1 MFLSLS
7 LVKRRI
13 YSPRANRNDANLLF
27 PKTAFKTTTKQQQI
41 MKEKEKKSSGAA
53 APVVDI
59 VPNGV
64 AFNLAK
70 SWLSSSSSA
79 SPSLLGKNFS
89 LETFLTDSKREEREE
104 KPRALRLGLGA
115 KYLSHSK
122 ASRTMRD
129 IAEKK
134 ILRNVEREKRRREE
148 EERDLKR
155 AMMSSSSSS
164 SDEDDESDEED
175 VRGLSMS
182 KKRKLEKK
190 KLDASKRRQ

>member
-1 MFLSLS
+1 
-7 LVKRRI
+7 
-13 YSPRANRNDANLLF
+13 
-27 PKTAFKTTTKQQQI
+27 
-41 MKEKEKKSSGAA
+41 MKEKEKKSAGAAA

-79 SPSLLGKNFS
+79 SPSLLLGKNFS

-164 SDEDDESDEED
+164 SDEDEDDESDEED

>member
-1 MFLSLS
+1 
-7 LVKRRI
+7 
-13 YSPRANRNDANLLF
+13 
-27 PKTAFKTTTKQQQI
+27 
-41 MKEKEKKSSGAA
+41 MKEKEKKSARAAA
-53 APVVDI
+53 APVVVDI

-70 SWLSSSSSA
+70 SWLSSSKSSA
-79 SPSLLGKNFS
+79 SPSLLLGKNFS
-89 LETFLTDSKREEREE
+89 LETFLADSKREEREE

-122 ASRTMRD
+122 ASRTMRNV
-129 IAEKK
+129 AEKK

-164 SDEDDESDEED
+164 SDEDEDESDEED

-190 KLDASKRRQ
+190 KLDASKRRRK

>member
-1 MFLSLS
+1 
-7 LVKRRI
+7 
-13 YSPRANRNDANLLF
+13 
-27 PKTAFKTTTKQQQI
+27 
-41 MKEKEKKSSGAA
+41 MKEKEKKSAGAAA

-70 SWLSSSSSA
+70 SWLSSSSSSSA
-79 SPSLLGKNFS
+79 SPSLLLGKNFS

-164 SDEDDESDEED
+164 SDEDEDDESDEED

>member
-1 MFLSLS
+1 
-7 LVKRRI
+7 
-13 YSPRANRNDANLLF
+13 
-27 PKTAFKTTTKQQQI
+27 
-41 MKEKEKKSSGAA
+41 MKEKEKKSARAAA
-53 APVVDI
+53 APVVVDI

-70 SWLSSSSSA
+70 SWLSSSSKSSA
-79 SPSLLGKNFS
+79 SPSLLLGKNFS
-89 LETFLTDSKREEREE
+89 LETFLADSKREEREE
-104 KPRALRLGLGA
+104 KPRAPRLGLGA

-164 SDEDDESDEED
+164 SDEDEDESDEED

>member
-1 MFLSLS
+1 MTQIS
-7 LVKRRI
+7 
-13 YSPRANRNDANLLF
+13 LF
-27 PKTAFKTTTKQQQI
+27 PKTAFKTTTTKQQQI

-53 APVVDI
+53 APVAVDI

-155 AMMSSSSSS
+155 AMTSSSSS

-190 KLDASKRRQ
+190 KLDASKR

>member
-1 MFLSLS
+1 MTQIS
-7 LVKRRI
+7 
-13 YSPRANRNDANLLF
+13 LF

-53 APVVDI
+53 APVAVDI

-155 AMMSSSSSS
+155 AMMSSSSC

-190 KLDASKRRQ
+190 KLDASKR

>member
-1 MFLSLS
+1 
-7 LVKRRI
+7 
-13 YSPRANRNDANLLF
+13 
-27 PKTAFKTTTKQQQI
+27 
-41 MKEKEKKSSGAA
+41 MKEKEKKSAA
-53 APVVDI
+53 APVDI

-70 SWLSSSSSA
+70 SWLSSSSS
-79 SPSLLGKNFS
+79 SPLLGKIS

-129 IAEKK
+129 VAEKK

-164 SDEDDESDEED
+164 SDEDEDESDEED

>member
-1 MFLSLS
+1 
-7 LVKRRI
+7 
-13 YSPRANRNDANLLF
+13 
-27 PKTAFKTTTKQQQI
+27 
-41 MKEKEKKSSGAA
+41 MKEKEKKSTTAA
-53 APVVDI
+53 AAAAVVDI

-70 SWLSSSSSA
+70 SWLTSSSSS
-79 SPSLLGKNFS
+79 PLLGKIS
-89 LETFLTDSKREEREE
+89 LDAFLTDSKREEREE
-104 KPRALRLGLGA
+104 KPRAPRLGLGA

-129 IAEKK
+129 VAEKK

-164 SDEDDESDEED
+164 SSDEDEDESDEED

>member
-1 MFLSLS
+1 
-7 LVKRRI
+7 
-13 YSPRANRNDANLLF
+13 
-27 PKTAFKTTTKQQQI
+27 
-41 MKEKEKKSSGAA
+41 MKEKEKKSTTAAAAA

-70 SWLSSSSSA
+70 SWLTSSSSS
-79 SPSLLGKNFS
+79 PLLGKIS
-89 LETFLTDSKREEREE
+89 LDAFLTDSKREEREE
-104 KPRALRLGLGA
+104 KPRAPRLGLGA

-129 IAEKK
+129 VAEKK

-164 SDEDDESDEED
+164 SDEDESDEED

-190 KLDASKRRQ
+190 KLDASKRRK

>member
-1 MFLSLS
+1 MTQIS
-7 LVKRRI
+7 
-13 YSPRANRNDANLLF
+13 LF

-53 APVVDI
+53 APVAVDI

-70 SWLSSSSSA
+70 SWLSSSKSSA
-79 SPSLLGKNFS
+79 SPSLLLGKNFS
-89 LETFLTDSKREEREE
+89 LETFLADSKREEREE

-155 AMMSSSSSS
+155 AMMSSSST

-190 KLDASKRRQ
+190 KLDASKR

>member
-1 MFLSLS
+1 
-7 LVKRRI
+7 
-13 YSPRANRNDANLLF
+13 
-27 PKTAFKTTTKQQQI
+27 
-41 MKEKEKKSSGAA
+41 MKEKEKKSAA
-53 APVVDI
+53 AAAAVDI

-70 SWLSSSSSA
+70 SWLSSSSS
-79 SPSLLGKNFS
+79 SPLLGKIS

-129 IAEKK
+129 VAEKK
-134 ILRNVEREKRRREE
+134 ILRNVEREKKRREE

-164 SDEDDESDEED
+164 DEDEDESDEED

-190 KLDASKRRQ
+190 KLDASKRRK

>member
-1 MFLSLS
+1 
-7 LVKRRI
+7 
-13 YSPRANRNDANLLF
+13 
-27 PKTAFKTTTKQQQI
+27 
-41 MKEKEKKSSGAA
+41 MKEKEKKSVRAAA
-53 APVVDI
+53 APVVVDI

-70 SWLSSSSSA
+70 SWLSSSSSSA

-129 IAEKK
+129 VAEKK
-134 ILRNVEREKRRREE
+134 ILRNVEREKKRREE

-164 SDEDDESDEED
+164 DEDEDESDEED

>member
-1 MFLSLS
+1 
-7 LVKRRI
+7 
-13 YSPRANRNDANLLF
+13 
-27 PKTAFKTTTKQQQI
+27 
-41 MKEKEKKSSGAA
+41 MKEKEKKSAA
-53 APVVDI
+53 AAAAVDI

-70 SWLSSSSSA
+70 SWLSSSSS
-79 SPSLLGKNFS
+79 SPLLGKIS

-164 SDEDDESDEED
+164 SSDEDEDESDEED

-190 KLDASKRRQ
+190 KLDASKRRT

>member
-1 MFLSLS
+1 
-7 LVKRRI
+7 
-13 YSPRANRNDANLLF
+13 
-27 PKTAFKTTTKQQQI
+27 
-41 MKEKEKKSSGAA
+41 MKEKEKKSAA
-53 APVVDI
+53 AAAAVDI

-70 SWLSSSSSA
+70 SWLSSSSS
-79 SPSLLGKNFS
+79 SPLLGKIS

-164 SDEDDESDEED
+164 DEDEDESDEED

-190 KLDASKRRQ
+190 KLDASKRRT

>member
-1 MFLSLS
+1 
-7 LVKRRI
+7 
-13 YSPRANRNDANLLF
+13 
-27 PKTAFKTTTKQQQI
+27 
-41 MKEKEKKSSGAA
+41 MKEKEKKSAA
-53 APVVDI
+53 AAAAAAAAVDI

-70 SWLSSSSSA
+70 SWLSSSSS
-79 SPSLLGKNFS
+79 SPGAPLLGKIS

-122 ASRTMRD
+122 ASRTMRNV
-129 IAEKK
+129 AEKK

-164 SDEDDESDEED
+164 SDEDEDESDEED

-190 KLDASKRRQ
+190 KLDASKRRRK